1 VIGMSRTIDQ
11 VAAAALD
18 EVRGVFGLT
27 ETELADLFGVR
38 RPSLTAWREDG
49 IPQTRQATAERLLA
63 LARVFAR
70 EVIPS
75 RIPQI
80 VRTPDAWLEDRTI
93 LETIKRDGVA
103 PVYGYLHRLFA
114 YDTR

>member
-1 VIGMSRTIDQ
+1 MSQTMDRT
-11 VAAAALD
+11 AGKTLD
-18 EVRGVFGLT
+18 EIKGVFGLT

-49 IPQTRQATAERLLA
+49 IPQTRQATLEQLID

-70 EVIPS
+70 EVIPT

-80 VRTPDAWLEDRTI
+80 VRTPDAWLDNRTI
-93 LETIKRDGVA
+93 LDTIKRDGVA
-103 PVYGYLHRLFA
+103 PIYGYLHRLFNYNA
-114 YDTR
+114 K